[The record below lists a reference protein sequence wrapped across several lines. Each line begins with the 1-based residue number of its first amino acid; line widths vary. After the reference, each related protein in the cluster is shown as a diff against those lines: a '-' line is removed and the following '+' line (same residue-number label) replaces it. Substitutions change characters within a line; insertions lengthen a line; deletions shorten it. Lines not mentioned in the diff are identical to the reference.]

1 MRETAQKRARLV
13 VFGVLLLSLT
23 LLVRL
28 YYVQILYGSF
38 FTDKADRQYVSRNG
52 TLFDRGTIYF
62 TDKDQNLVSAATLKT
77 GFTLALNTKL
87 LENASSTYTKI
98 LALYPLEEE
107 SFFAKALKPN
117 DPYEELVNKI
127 PEEVGTKISELKIP
141 GVIVERERWRY
152 YPGNG
157 LSAQTLGF
165 VGFKNDVLT
174 GQYGV
179 ERYYNDILSRDSSK
193 AYANFFAQIFSDL
206 KKTVADRDYK
216 GEGDLVLTIEPSVQ
230 QFLEQE
236 LHDVKDEYS
245 AEAAGGIVMN
255 PKTGEI
261 YAMAANP
268 SFNPNTYNEEKNPAV
283 FGNPLVENVYEM
295 GSIIKPLTMAA
306 GLDAGAVTPE
316 TTYDDKGTIELNGKK
331 ISNYDGKARGVVPM
345 QEVLSQSLNVGVAFV
360 EQKLGN
366 DRFTEYF
373 KKYGLGEETGIDL
386 PGEVAGLIKNLDSPR
401 DVEHATAAFGQGI
414 ALTPIETVRALA
426 SLGNGGT
433 LVTPHVVKQVRY
445 KVGVTKDV
453 SYDDGTQVISKET
466 SSAITRML
474 VTVVDKALQKGKIK
488 LDHYSVAAKTGT
500 AQIPNPVTGKYYE
513 DRYLHSFFGYFPAYD
528 PQFIVFFY
536 MYYPKHVQYASE
548 TLTTPFA
555 NTSKFLINYYNV
567 APDR

>member
-1 MRETAQKRARLV
+1 V
-13 VFGVLLLSLT
+13 
-23 LLVRL
+23 
-28 YYVQILYGSF
+28 YGSF
-38 FTDKADRQYVSRNG
+38 FTDKADRQYVSRG
-52 TLFDRGTIYF
+52 GSLFDRGTIYF
-62 TDKDQNLVSAATLKT
+62 TDKTSNLVSAATLKS

-87 LENASSTYTKI
+87 LTDATSTYEKI
-98 LALYPLEEE
+98 NKLYPLPADIY
-107 SFFAKALKPN
+107 FAKALKPN

-127 PEEVGTKISELKIP
+127 PEESGNAIAVLKLP
-141 GVIVERERWRY
+141 GVIVEKERWRY
-152 YPGNG
+152 YPGNT

-179 ERYYNDILSRDSSK
+179 ERYYNDILSRDSSG
-193 AYANFFAQIFSDL
+193 AYANFFAQIFSNL
-206 KKTVADRDYK
+206 KNTVAERDYH

-230 QFLEQE
+230 QFLEEQLAE
-236 LHDVKDEYS
+236 VKKQYS
-245 AEAAGGIVMN
+245 ADAAGGIIMN
-255 PKTGEI
+255 PQNGEI
-261 YAMAANP
+261 YAIGANP
-268 SFNPNTYNEEKNPAV
+268 NFNPNTYNEEKNPAV

-306 GLDAGAVTPE
+306 GLDAGVVTPE

-345 QEVLSQSLNVGVAFV
+345 QEVLSQSLNVGVSFV

-366 DRFTEYF
+366 EKFTEYF
-373 KKYGLGEETGIDL
+373 KNYGLGEETGIDL

-426 SLGNGGT
+426 SLGNGGR

-445 KVGVTKDV
+445 KVGVTKDI
-453 SYDDGTQVISKET
+453 SYDDGDQVISKET
-466 SSAITRML
+466 SDTITRML
-474 VTVVDKALQKGKIK
+474 VTVVDKALQHGKIK

-500 AQIPNPVTGKYYE
+500 AQIANPATGKYYE
-513 DRYLHSFFGYFPAYD
+513 DRYLHSFFGYFPAYN

-536 MYYPKHVQYASE
+536 LYYPKNVAYASE
-548 TLTTPFA
+548 TLTLPFA
-555 NTSKFLINYYNV
+555 NTSKFLLNYYNV